1 MAALEAATQRGVS
14 TPRIDR
20 FKDAPT
26 RVCWVAGSSPAMVIG
41 AS

>member
-14 TPRIDR
+14 TPRS